1 MSKQNEIIMAIR
13 LVNGCVNC
21 ANLSAEHNCTV
32 HQTKVEEK
40 YTCDSF
46 DMRASLENELDC
58 LDCSRHQTNSCPHP
72 SKAGEDMLCT
82 KFAPMASA

>member
-1 MSKQNEIIMAIR
+1 MAIR

-21 ANLSAEHNCTV
+21 ANLSTGNTCTV
-32 HQTKVEEK
+32 HQTKVEER

-46 DMRASLENELDC
+46 DMCSSLENELDC
-58 LDCSRHQTNSCPHP
+58 LECSRHNTTSCPHP

-82 KFAPMASA
+82 KFAPIAVA